1 MSEPHENRPLYRSRR
16 RDEHVRTV
24 SRTTRA
30 IAALAVLGTVT
41 FGGLAAASTRAPTK
55 ASSSAATPGTAA
67 AAAAAAAAAGA
78 VTGSSSYSP
87 SGSEN
92 QYESGSQNE
101 SGSLAAPAAVP
112 VPSVQPPVASSG
124 GS

>member
-24 SRTTRA
+24 SRATRA
-30 IAALAVLGTVT
+30 IAALAVLGTAT
-41 FGGLAAASTRAPTK
+41 FGGLAAASTRASTK

-67 AAAAAAAAAGA
+67 AAATGA
-78 VTGSSSYSP
+78 VTGSSSYSQ
-87 SGSEN
+87 SESEN
-92 QYESGSQNE
+92 EDEN
-101 SGSLAAPAAVP
+101 GSLAAPAAVP
-112 VPSVQPPVASSG
+112 VPSAQPPVASSG

>member
-24 SRTTRA
+24 SRATRA
-30 IAALAVLGTVT
+30 IAALAVLGTAT
-41 FGGLAAASTRAPTK
+41 FGGLAAASTR

-67 AAAAAAAAAGA
+67 AAATGA

-87 SGSEN
+87 SESEN
-92 QYESGSQNE
+92 DE
-101 SGSLAAPAAVP
+101 SGSLAAPAAAP
-112 VPSVQPPVASSG
+112 APSAQPPVASSG